1 MQRSALIIGASRG
14 LGLALCEEFIR
25 RGWHVA
31 GTVRGDRADRLHA
44 LAERGNGALTIA
56 QHVDITEPTAV
67 AALHQHLHGQRFDL
81 LFVNAGILTDTEHSV
96 AEITTAAFTRLMVTN
111 ALSPLRT
118 LEVLQ
123 DLVAPQGVLAV
134 MSSGIGSIAEN
145 ELGFWDC
152 YSASKA
158 ALNMLLRG
166 FAARHPDRAVVAV
179 APGWVRTD
187 MGGPAAP
194 LGIDDSIPGVVDTV
208 TAQAG
213 RAGLQFLDYIG
224 RVVAW

>member
-1 MQRSALIIGASRG
+1 MQQSALIIGASRG

-25 RGWHVA
+25 RGWHVT
-31 GTVRGDRADRLHA
+31 GTVRGDRADKLHT
-44 LAERGNGALTIA
+44 LAERGNGRLTIVR
-56 QHVDITEPTAV
+56 HVDITEPTAV
-67 AALHQHLHGQRFDL
+67 AALRQGLNGQHFDL

-96 AEITTAAFTRLMVTN
+96 AEITTEAFTRLMMTN

-123 DLVAPQGVLAV
+123 DLVVPQGALVV
-134 MSSGIGSIAEN
+134 MSSGLGSITGN
-145 ELGFWDC
+145 EHGVWDC

-166 FAARHPDRAVVAV
+166 FAARHPERAVVAM

-208 TAQAG
+208 IAQAG
-213 RAGLQFLDYIG
+213 RPGLQFLDYTG

>member
-1 MQRSALIIGASRG
+1 MQRQCALIIGASRG

-25 RGWHVA
+25 RGWQVT
-31 GTVRGDRADRLHA
+31 GTVRGDPPAKLHA
-44 LAERGNGALTIA
+44 LAERCDDALTIE
-56 QHVDITEPTAV
+56 HVDITEPETV
-67 AALHQHLHGQRFDL
+67 AALRQRLEGRRFDL
-81 LFVNAGILTDTEHSV
+81 LFVNAGILSDTEHSV
-96 AEITTAAFTRLMVTN
+96 AEITTDAFTRLMVTN

-118 LEVLQ
+118 LERLE
-123 DLVAPQGVLAV
+123 DLIAPRGVLAA
-134 MSSGIGSIAEN
+134 MSSGIGSITEN
-145 ELGFWDC
+145 ESGFWDC

-166 FAARHPDRAVVAV
+166 FAARHTDRSVVAV

-194 LGIDDSIPGVVDTV
+194 LGIEDSIPGVVDTV

-213 RAGLQFLDYIG
+213 RPGLRFLDYTG
-224 RVVAW
+224 RIVAW